1 MIDAATLA
9 TVLDGLVDP
18 WRSGIMQRALVEV
31 VLLGATGGLLGCWLV
46 WGGLSYSAEAL
57 PHAMFPGL
65 VGAALLGVPLV
76 VGGAVGL
83 LVAAL
88 LIAAAARVPALDRD
102 TSISVV
108 FTSMFGLGTLMALAP
123 DTPTGVSELLFGD
136 VLGLTDGDVAV
147 AAGLTLAI
155 LVALRVLHPRLVA
168 TTFDRD
174 GARASGLRPGATD
187 VALVALIAVATLV
200 CVQAMGNLFVAATL
214 VAPAAAARLLGRRLV
229 PTMALAVLV
238 ALVAGVGGLLLSYH
252 AGTAAGASI
261 AGVTVAIYL
270 VLASA
275 AGLRGA
281 LLSRRPR
288 TGMTSRPRG

>member
-1 MIDAATLA
+1 MTDPAVLA
-9 TVLDGLVDP
+9 SVLDGLVDP
-18 WRSGIMQRALVEV
+18 WRSGIMQRALLEI
-31 VLLGATGGLLGCWLV
+31 VLLGVTGGLLGCWIV

-76 VGGAVGL
+76 LGGAAGL

-88 LIAAAARVPALDRD
+88 LIAAAARVPTLDRD

-108 FTSMFGLGTLMALAP
+108 FTSMFGLGTLMALSP

-136 VLGLTDGDVAV
+136 VLGLTNGDVGV
-147 AAGLTLAI
+147 AAALTAAVLLA
-155 LVALRVLHPRLVA
+155 LWVLHPRLLA

-174 GARASGLRPGATD
+174 GARSAGLRPGVTD

-200 CVQAMGNLFVAATL
+200 CVQALGNLFVAATL
-214 VAPAAAARLLGRRLV
+214 VAPAAGARLLGRGLV
-229 PTMALAVLV
+229 PTMAIAVLV
-238 ALVAGVGGLLLSYH
+238 ALLAGIGGLLLSYH

-261 AGVTVAIYL
+261 AGVTVAAYL
-270 VLASA
+270 AIA
-275 AGLRGA
+275 AGAGMRGA
-281 LLSRRPR
+281 LAARRPR
-288 TGMTSRPRG
+288 TG

>member
-1 MIDAATLA
+1 MTDPALLA
-9 TVLDGLVDP
+9 SVLDGLVDP
-18 WRSGIMQRALVEV
+18 WRSGIMQRALIEV
-31 VLLGATGGLLGCWLV
+31 VLLGATGGLLGCWIV

-65 VGAALLGVPLV
+65 VGAALIGAPLV
-76 VGGAVGL
+76 LGGAVGL

-88 LIAAAARVPALDRD
+88 LIAAASRVPTLDRD

-108 FTSMFGLGTLMALAP
+108 FTSMFGLGTLMALSP

-136 VLGLTDGDVAV
+136 VLGLTNGDVAV
-147 AAGLTLAI
+147 AAALTL
-155 LVALRVLHPRLVA
+155 LVLAALRVLHPRLLA

-174 GARASGLRPGATD
+174 GARAAGLRVGVTD

-200 CVQAMGNLFVAATL
+200 CVQALGNLFVAATL
-214 VAPAAAARLLGRRLV
+214 VAPAATARTFGRRLG
-229 PTMALAVLV
+229 PTMAFAVAV
-238 ALVAGVGGLLLSYH
+238 ALVSGVGGLLLSYH

-270 VLASA
+270 VVA
-275 AGLRGA
+275 AGAGVRGA
-281 LLSRRPR
+281 LSA
-288 TGMTSRPRG
+288 RGR

>member
-1 MIDAATLA
+1 MTDPALIAS
-9 TVLDGLVDP
+9 VLDGLVDP

-31 VLLGATGGLLGCWLV
+31 VLLGATGGLLGCWIV

-76 VGGAVGL
+76 LGGAVGL
-83 LVAAL
+83 LIAAL
-88 LIAAAARVPALDRD
+88 LIAAASRVPSLDRD

-108 FTSMFGLGTLMALAP
+108 FTSMFGLGTLMALSP

-136 VLGLTDGDVAV
+136 VLGLTNGDVAV
-147 AAGLTLAI
+147 AAGLTLLMLI
-155 LVALRVLHPRLVA
+155 ALRVLHPRLLA

-174 GARASGLRPGATD
+174 GARAAGLRPGVTD

-200 CVQAMGNLFVAATL
+200 CVQALGNLFVAATL
-214 VAPAAAARLLGRRLV
+214 VAPAATARILGRRLV
-229 PTMALAVLV
+229 TTMAIAVGV
-238 ALVAGVGGLLLSYH
+238 ALLSGVGGLLLSYH

-270 VLASA
+270 AVA
-275 AGLRGA
+275 AGASLRDA
-281 LLSRRPR
+281 LPARRRRAPA
-288 TGMTSRPRG
+288 G